1 MGTSFT
7 DPSVPGSQ
15 RRLRLMV
22 EVLWCEGML
31 FTLAVACGQATVHWH
46 TLVAV
51 ELLAVVWLAVLGVA
65 RAYLEAGRIEWAV
78 AGVSY
83 ALLAMVAARLVA
95 WPMAR
100 PAVGVEAV
108 AALVLAFIYLS
119 RRWLAPVLGCV
130 TILGVALALPGRPVD
145 SIPSLLFPNW
155 LLCAATVQSYAI
167 SVLLVLGALWDYRQR
182 WSSLLH
188 YNQRALSQAE
198 GVAEQNRRLQALTA
212 AMVRP
217 MSVAELLTVAVEQRT
232 SILRATIAWAHLA
245 DERGALQ
252 LVASHGLEEHG
263 VALGESMLVLAS
275 PVLAAQQLGHAV
287 WLENRQAFSLAY
299 GQLAA
304 QPGAASVAALVSLPL
319 LLEDQQL
326 GVMTLAFAEPVRW
339 SRSERRLLSTAAS
352 LLAQA
357 LERSHLH
364 EAEVVAHAKLQH
376 LATDLRRAL
385 RVREEF
391 LMVAGHELRTP
402 LAALQLQ
409 LQSMHRRMG
418 DCPEASGLSV
428 WRQKLGRAVDHTL
441 RLGHLVD
448 TLLEVSQLSGGPMR
462 LHRERL
468 DLADLLRESADLV
481 HEPASRSGSALHLD
495 ADLSVEGFWDRRRLE
510 QVLVNLL
517 GNAIKY
523 GDGQPVEV
531 RLREEG
537 EHAVMSV
544 ADHGIGIVPAD
555 LDRIFGKF
563 ERAVSERHYGGMG
576 VGLWVTRQII
586 QAHGGHIH
594 VTSAIGCGSV
604 FTVHLPRW
612 ETGAIEAPAARPQLE
627 QVLHD

>member
-1 MGTSFT
+1 MGNLLT

-15 RRLRLMV
+15 RRLRRIV
-22 EVLWCEGML
+22 EVLGCEAMV
-31 FTLAVACGQATVHWH
+31 FTLVVACGEATVHWP

-51 ELLAVVWLAVLGVA
+51 ELLALFWLGLLGFA
-65 RAYLEAGRIEWAV
+65 RTYLEAGRIEWAV
-78 AGVSY
+78 SGLCY
-83 ALLAMVAARLVA
+83 GLLATVAARLAA
-95 WPMAR
+95 WPLAR

-108 AALVLAFIYLS
+108 VALVLAFIYLS
-119 RRWLAPVLGCV
+119 RRWLLPVVACV
-130 TILGVALALPGRPVD
+130 GVLVAALALPGRPIA
-145 SIPSLLFPNW
+145 SIPTLHFPAW
-155 LLCAATVQSYAI
+155 LLSLATAHSYTT

-182 WSSLLH
+182 WRSLLH
-188 YNQRALSQAE
+188 HNQRALSQAE
-198 GVAEQNRRLQALTA
+198 GGAEQNRRLQALTA

-232 SILRATIAWAHLA
+232 SLLRATTAWAHLV
-245 DERGALQ
+245 DEHGALQ
-252 LVASHGLEEHG
+252 LEASHGVREHG
-263 VALGESMLVLAS
+263 APLGEAMLQLSS
-275 PVLAAQQLGHAV
+275 PVLAAQQLGQPV
-287 WLENRQAFSLAY
+287 WLENRQALALAY

-304 QPGAASVAALVSLPL
+304 HAGAQGVGALVALPL
-319 LLEDQQL
+319 LLEDQPL
-326 GVMTLAFAEPVRW
+326 GVMTLAFAEPMRW

-357 LERSHLH
+357 VERSRLH
-364 EAEVVAHAKLQH
+364 EAEVLAHARQQH
-376 LATDLRRAL
+376 LAADLQRAL

-418 DCPEASGLSV
+418 DAAEVLQP
-428 WRQKLGRAVDHTL
+428 WRHKIGRAVDHTL

-448 TLLEVSQLSGGPMR
+448 TLLEVSQFSGGPLR

-468 DLADLLRESADLV
+468 DLADLLQESVDLV
-481 HEPASRSGSALHLD
+481 HEPATRSGSVLRIQAEASL
-495 ADLSVEGFWDRRRLE
+495 EGLWDRRRLE

-523 GDGQPVEV
+523 GEGRPVEV
-531 RLREEG
+531 TLRELG
-537 EHAVMSV
+537 DDAVLSV
-544 ADHGIGIVPAD
+544 ADQGIGIVPAD

-586 QAHGGHIH
+586 EAHGGHIH
-594 VTSAIGCGSV
+594 VTSAAGRGSV
-604 FTVHLPRW
+604 FTVTLPRW
-612 ETGAIEAPAARPQLE
+612 ETGAVEAPFGRLPRE
-627 QVLHD
+627 QVAHD